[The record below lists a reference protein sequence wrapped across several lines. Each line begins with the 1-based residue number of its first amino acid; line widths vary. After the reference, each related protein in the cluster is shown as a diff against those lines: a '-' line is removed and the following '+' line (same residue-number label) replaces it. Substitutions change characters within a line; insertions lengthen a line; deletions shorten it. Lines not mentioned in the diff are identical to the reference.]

1 MARLP
6 GSEALLCINFYAP
19 SATST
24 NQSKF
29 IRAWLVIVTGGL
41 SELAREHCLAH
52 VLAEIT
58 PHRYPPIEGI
68 LCIIQV
74 IHTSLLRPAGN
85 PGLCLVT
92 DNLHHFKR

>member
-6 GSEALLCINFYAP
+6 GSEALCINFYAP

-74 IHTSLLRPAGN
+74 DTPIP
-85 PGLCLVT
+85 LVVT
-92 DNLHHFKR
+92 RSSERVHLTEVANGRC